1 MASPFADLLADPDA
15 VDPAGAAERTELRRV
30 LVDTVRSL
38 PDRERT
44 VVALYYFESM
54 TLQQVAGVLGVTESR
69 VSQIHA
75 KVVMSLRNRLLAATR
90 A

>member
-1 MASPFADLLADPDA
+1 
-15 VDPAGAAERTELRRV
+15 
-30 LVDTVRSL
+30 
-38 PDRERT
+38 
-44 VVALYYFESM
+44 M

-75 KVVMSLRNRLLAATR
+75 KVVISLRNRLLAATR